1 MVKSKGERFIASDF
15 GKRISLLYID
25 PLTAVEFKR
34 AIIATEKDKK
44 HTLGFLHILT
54 DCADFYPKLSLRSK
68 DADEMRMLIEEHEDE
83 LFFDLDEYECSRSL
97 LALYAWIQESS
108 DKNILENRGVEP
120 GDMYRIVE
128 TSDWLL
134 YALYEVSKLFE
145 REDLLQEISILRK
158 MVKYGIKEE
167 LIPLIML
174 EDVGRVRARA
184 LYNAGF
190 KDMRSIESASEQ
202 KLAAVQKIG
211 AALAK
216 KIKEQAK
223 KVPR

>member
-1 MVKSKGERFIASDF
+1 
-15 GKRISLLYID
+15 
-25 PLTAVEFKR
+25 
-34 AIIATEKDKK
+34 
-44 HTLGFLHILT
+44 
-54 DCADFYPKLSLRSK
+54 
-68 DADEMRMLIEEHEDE
+68 MRMLIEENEDE

-145 REDLLQEISILRK
+145 REDLLQEISTLRK

-174 EDVGRVRARA
+174 EGVGRVRARA

-216 KIKEQAK
+216 KIKEQVK